1 MSEDRFMERLRS
13 DAGVLRYEADAVTLA
28 RVRARIRGRIES
40 PATVAGLLAA
50 WFRPLAATLVAVAIA
65 AAIGVAAF
73 TPAEELT
80 LGESPVVVS
89 MAGDAYR
96 VAN

>member
-1 MSEDRFMERLRS
+1 MNDDRFFERLRENAS
-13 DAGVLRYEADAVTLA
+13 ALRYEADDVTLA
-28 RVRARIRGRIES
+28 RVRARIRGRIEN

-73 TPAEELT
+73 TPAEEAN

>member
-1 MSEDRFMERLRS
+1 MSDERFFERLRE
-13 DAGVLRYEADAVTLA
+13 DASALRYDADDVTLS
-28 RVRARIRGRIES
+28 RIRARIRGRIEN

-73 TPAEELT
+73 TPAEELN